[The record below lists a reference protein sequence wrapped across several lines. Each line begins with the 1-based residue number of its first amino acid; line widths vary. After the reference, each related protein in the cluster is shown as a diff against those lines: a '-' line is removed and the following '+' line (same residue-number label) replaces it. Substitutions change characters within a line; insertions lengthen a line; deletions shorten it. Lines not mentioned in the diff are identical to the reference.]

1 MKRIGEARLLRHLLD
16 QCAGLLQAF
25 GGMIHL
31 EPEQVLIR
39 RLLVITP
46 EQTAQISVVDVA
58 LTGNLLQRSQ
68 SQVMLFNVASTLLI
82 GRERKRFRTS
92 EWRVRPDSAKCQTL
106 Q

>member
-58 LTGNLLQRSQ
+58 LTGNLLQPHFSTAAYRCILQ
-68 SQVMLFNVASTLLI
+68 PHIKVA
-82 GRERKRFRTS
+82 
-92 EWRVRPDSAKCQTL
+92 
-106 Q
+106 